1 MDMQRLDST
10 LGQLGITSRYLG
22 SPYLCY
28 AACLAAERPDL
39 LLHVTKELYPVIAA
53 HFGTTCPCVTRNI
66 RTVIDVVWTLKRS
79 VLQSLSPYPL
89 NKKPTVAQFIAI
101 LATPFMS

>member
-10 LGQLGITSRYLG
+10 LGRLGITSRYLG
-22 SPYLCY
+22 SSYLCY
-28 AACLAAERPDL
+28 AVCLVVERPDR
-39 LLHVTKELYPVIAA
+39 LLHVTKELYPAIAA

-79 VLQSLSPYPL
+79 VLQALAPYPL
-89 NKKPTVAQFIAI
+89 DSKPTAAQFIAI
-101 LATPFMS
+101 LATRFMF